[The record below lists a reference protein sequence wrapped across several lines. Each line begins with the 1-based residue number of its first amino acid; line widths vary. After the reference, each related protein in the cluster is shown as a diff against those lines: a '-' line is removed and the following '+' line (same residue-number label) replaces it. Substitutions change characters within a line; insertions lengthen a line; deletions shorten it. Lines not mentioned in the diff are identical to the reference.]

1 MIPPLKIKSPESQW
15 PLDNVEEGI
24 VSKFM
29 SPKSFCSWFFR
40 HPRAKP
46 INRNQTTTTWILN
59 PFFWQLEESHEVPWK
74 NTTKSVLEPMGRP
87 WSQGF
92 TVFIWFYM
100 SLYFIYYSAVTCML
114 YDVPFLKKILFQI
127 VLKSSCF
134 VIFFRKDQIVSTK
147 TEVVTWTNQTNIQTQ
162 KQLQTSG
169 ESTTSHRSRRATGA
183 PKRTATKKRCR
194 KRCHAKTVKWWVEVC
209 GVEKNRLKTE
219 MWCELHRA
227 DFNNPIASIP
237 LYIYLEPFDD
247 PYFDWKLDL
256 VLRVWPSKIEVIWLG
271 FSILWEW

>member
-1 MIPPLKIKSPESQW
+1 MRMADWVAGLPW
-15 PLDNVEEGI
+15 Y
-24 VSKFM
+24 
-29 SPKSFCSWFFR
+29 
-40 HPRAKP
+40 HPWRSSLQKA
-46 INRNQTTTTWILN
+46 NGHSTTWKRELFQNSWAQSPFAAGFSVTPEPSQSTGIRPQQLGFWTL
-59 PFFWQLEESHEVPWK
+59 FFWQLEESHEVPWK

-194 KRCHAKTVKWWVEVC
+194 KRCHAKTMKWWSGGWRCVE
-209 GVEKNRLKTE
+209 LKKIGSKLRCDANYTG
-219 MWCELHRA
+219 R
-227 DFNNPIASIP
+227 ISTIP
-237 LYIYLEPFDD
+237 
-247 PYFDWKLDL
+247 
-256 VLRVWPSKIEVIWLG
+256 
-271 FSILWEW
+271 